1 MKKIAVFASGS
12 GSNAEALVHF
22 FKDRKDARVA
32 MIVCNNPQAGVVE
45 RAHRLRI
52 PLVMVSKRVLYE
64 DQSLLYTLRQE
75 GIDALVLAGFLWLVP
90 AYLIQAYPQRIVNLH
105 PALLPAFGGKGMY
118 GIKVHEAVIAAGEKE
133 SGISI
138 HLVNEHYD
146 KGQLLAQFRT
156 PIAAG
161 ETVES
166 LAEKIHQLEHRYFP
180 ETVATW
186 LAGFTN

>member
-161 ETVES
+161 ETAES
-166 LAEKIHQLEHRYFP
+166 LAEKIHQLEHRHFP

-186 LAGFTN
+186 LVGFTN

>member
-166 LAEKIHQLEHRYFP
+166 LAEKIHQLEHRHFP